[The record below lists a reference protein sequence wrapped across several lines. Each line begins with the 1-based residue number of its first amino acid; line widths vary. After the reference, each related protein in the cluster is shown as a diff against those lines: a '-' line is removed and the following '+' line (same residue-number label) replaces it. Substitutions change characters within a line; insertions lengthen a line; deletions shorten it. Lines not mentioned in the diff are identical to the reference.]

1 MVVFSLFTNCKKNI
15 LAIVFLCFLIVSCGD
30 NSGSTDSTKAKKA
43 VIVKPYTDYKGK
55 FHKGHVRMPIN
66 ANKNAVKNR
75 IQSKKYYHTKGKYLR
90 KKK

>member
-1 MVVFSLFTNCKKNI
+1 MFVALVGFT
-15 LAIVFLCFLIVSCGD
+15 LLTFSCGD
-30 NSGSTDSTKAKKA
+30 NSESTDSTNAKKA

>member
-1 MVVFSLFTNCKKNI
+1 MKKIFLFVALVGFT
-15 LAIVFLCFLIVSCGD
+15 LLTFSCGD
-30 NSGSTDSTKAKKA
+30 NSESTDSTNAKKA

>member
-1 MVVFSLFTNCKKNI
+1 MKKIFLFVALVGFT
-15 LAIVFLCFLIVSCGD
+15 LLTFSCGD